1 MSPGNLAVALRS
13 TWPSRPDM
21 THAPGRSA
29 DLRHAL
35 RSTVKE
41 AVWLT
46 TSHHPGAIN
55 DVALFAAR
63 RGGSTWMMHVIA
75 AAPNF
80 RSLDQPFSVMTANL
94 TPGHYRRIPKY
105 THGEIVRPAPEDL
118 QALHRYVE
126 SLLAGEIPI
135 NAPYRFWR
143 RDFRRRTTRQVL
155 KIVGA
160 KDLIC
165 WISDEFDV
173 DVVLCTRHPITQ
185 AMSCIRNGWTLTA
198 RSYLDSPRFVDE
210 NLDAALEAGCHDV
223 LNNGSPLDRFVLN
236 WGLEH
241 LTPLRALPKRPDWIA
256 TSYEA
261 TVLRPEQVV
270 ERLADRLDL
279 GPTGPLLDSIR
290 RPSRSSRLSTASR
303 RRAMRAGDEVA
314 LLHKPLFGVHLDDRR
329 KAMTILEKL
338 GLEQYKPDEIEPV
351 FTS

>member
-1 MSPGNLAVALRS
+1 
-13 TWPSRPDM
+13 M
-21 THAPGRSA
+21 TRASGRSA
-29 DLRHAL
+29 DLKHAL

-46 TSHHPGAIN
+46 TSHKPGDAN

-63 RGGSTWMMHVIA
+63 RGGSTWMMHVIG
-75 AAPNF
+75 AAPGF

-105 THGEIVRPAPEDL
+105 SHGEIVRPAPEEM

-160 KDLIC
+160 KDLMC

-185 AMSCIRNGWTLTA
+185 AMSCIRNGWTLTVRA
-198 RSYLDSPRFVDE
+198 YLDSSRFVDDH
-210 NLDAALEAGCHDV
+210 LDAKLEACCHDL

-241 LTPLRALPKRPDWIA
+241 LTPLKALPQRPDWTA
-256 TSYEA
+256 MSYEA
-261 TVLRPEQVV
+261 AVLRPEEVV
-270 ERLADRLDL
+270 ERLSDRLDL
-279 GPTGPLLDSIR
+279 GPAGPMLESIR
-290 RPSRSSRLSTASR
+290 RPSRSSRLSTAAG
-303 RRAMRAGDEVA
+303 RRAMRAGDDAA
-314 LLHKPLFGVHLDDRR
+314 LLSEPLFGIPLEQRREAMMILD
-329 KAMTILEKL
+329 EL
-338 GLEQYKPDEIEPV
+338 GLELYRPDEIEPV
-351 FTS
+351 FAS